1 MMKNRINNVLHCQ
14 QIWIILLIG
23 GFVLALYGCGGVAE
37 QISTVSSPT
46 ILPNTETPLPSS
58 TPTSPPTDTPE
69 PTATPDKTATVAA
82 AATEE
87 MEAKMIKIAP
97 KLEKLGFGLDS
108 GQLIYTNSAV
118 VSLTVDSY
126 NEDKPKVILDK
137 PVQDFILQADIGWN
151 STSGLAGCGIIFR
164 AEEDL
169 ERGANDE
176 YLMLRLSGAPAW
188 DIEYFRYGQYQ
199 YSLLPSAQYT
209 AAIDERQDAINT
221 VTLIVQGD
229 TIESIMNTTKG
240 VDASDKK
247 LTEGRIALLAWQESG
262 KTTCTFRNVWVWEL
276 NPEAAVED

>member
-1 MMKNRINNVLHCQ
+1 MKIHHFPSLHWQ
-14 QIWIILLIG
+14 RIWIIPLIG
-23 GFVLALYGCGGVAE
+23 GVVLALCGCGKPAS
-37 QISTVSSPT
+37 QLLLT
-46 ILPNTETPLPSS
+46 S
-58 TPTSPPTDTPE
+58 TPITIQVTATPE
-69 PTATPDKTATVAA
+69 PTNTPEPPTATPTITSTPDKTATVAA

-87 MEAKMIKIAP
+87 MEAKMVKIAP
-97 KLEKLGFGLDS
+97 KLEKLGFDLNS
-108 GQLIYTNSAV
+108 GHLIYTNPSV
-118 VSLTVDSY
+118 VSLIVDSY

-169 ERGANDE
+169 ERGANYE
-176 YLMLRLSGAPAW
+176 YVMLRLSGAPAW

-199 YSLLPSAQYT
+199 YSLLPSTQFT
-209 AAIDERQDAINT
+209 AAIDERQDAVNT
-221 VTLIVQGD
+221 LTLIVQGD

-262 KTTCTFRNVWVWEL
+262 KTTCTFSNVWVWGL
-276 NPEAAVED
+276 NPEASAED

>member
-1 MMKNRINNVLHCQ
+1 MKIHHFPSLHWQ
-14 QIWIILLIG
+14 RIWIIPLIG
-23 GFVLALYGCGGVAE
+23 GVVLALCGCGKPAS
-37 QISTVSSPT
+37 QLLLT
-46 ILPNTETPLPSS
+46 S
-58 TPTSPPTDTPE
+58 TPITIQVTATPE
-69 PTATPDKTATVAA
+69 PTNTPEPPTATPTITSTPDKTATVAA

-87 MEAKMIKIAP
+87 MEAKMVKIAP
-97 KLEKLGFGLDS
+97 KLEKLGFDLNS
-108 GQLIYTNSAV
+108 GHLIYTNLSV

-169 ERGANDE
+169 ERGANYE
-176 YLMLRLSGAPAW
+176 YVMLRLSGAPAW

-199 YSLLPSAQYT
+199 YSLLPSTQFT
-209 AAIDERQDAINT
+209 AAIDERQDAVNT
-221 VTLIVQGD
+221 LTLIVQGD

-262 KTTCTFRNVWVWEL
+262 KTTCTFSNVWVWGL
-276 NPEAAVED
+276 NPEASAED